1 MHAGRMSC
9 IWSRL
14 NQAEKVHCVLA
25 NVESAVHEKEAV
37 NLITMPSCMGSACTC
52 QNVYHIRAA
61 CLTQSVHVLHV
72 KSIGNFR
79 MRVCACL
86 RRQAGKGLRYRARTV
101 YPGALIL
108 GNIGK
113 SSGKIFA
120 GRGQIR
126 MSRHEL
132 PGPLNI

>member
-37 NLITMPSCMGSACTC
+37 NLITWPSCMGSACTC

-61 CLTQSVHVLHV
+61 CLTQSAHVLYV
-72 KSIGNFR
+72 KSIGNF
-79 MRVCACL
+79 C
-86 RRQAGKGLRYRARTV
+86 AGKQARACVT
-101 YPGALIL
+101 
-108 GNIGK
+108 
-113 SSGKIFA
+113 
-120 GRGQIR
+120 GQER
-126 MSRHEL
+126 FTQVR
-132 PGPLNI
+132 